1 MNFIGVASFTAPIFV
16 VILQNLS
23 LRPID
28 KGFFICYIS
37 DIISRMLFCGNSATL
52 FG

>member
-1 MNFIGVASFTAPIFV
+1 MNFIGVASCAAPIFV

-23 LRPID
+23 LRSID

-37 DIISRMLFCGNSATL
+37 GIIPCHVVLW
-52 FG
+52 